1 MSSPTRSYMGHPNE
15 VSICPTFSSKV
26 ICDKRCSTRYSTG
39 AEGFSLTVLQQEEV
53 EDIANFE
60 KELGI
65 VFKKFKKA
73 DAQSIEENNGLL
85 WAKKI
90 FKTKPNREVS
100 EDFKAKI
107 KTIFHH
113 LTKEELVDKILAN
126 YLSQT
131 ASSNSKSEDSSK
143 KRKK

>member
-1 MSSPTRSYMGHPNE
+1 VHRSGRT
-15 VSICPTFSSKV
+15 S
-26 ICDKRCSTRYSTG
+26 RAG
-39 AEGFSLTVLQQEEV
+39 AEGLALSIIQQEEI
-53 EDIANFE
+53 EDIPEFE
-60 KELGI
+60 NELGI
-65 VFKKFKKA
+65 VFNKFIKA

-126 YLSQT
+126 YLAQSG
-131 ASSNSKSEDSSK
+131 SENLKAEVSK
-143 KRKK
+143 KHKKH

>member
-1 MSSPTRSYMGHPNE
+1 M
-15 VSICPTFSSKV
+15 
-26 ICDKRCSTRYSTG
+26 
-39 AEGFSLTVLQQEEV
+39 FSLTILQKEEV
-53 EDIANFE
+53 DDITDFE
-60 KELGI
+60 NELGL
-65 VFKKFKKA
+65 VFNEFKKA

-126 YLSQT
+126 YLTQSGM
-131 ASSNSKSEDSSK
+131 ANPKPEVSK
-143 KRKK
+143 KHKKK